1 VILDV
6 HHHTIKAD
14 NDRASPLRVTICYR
28 EELTLPH
35 GLAAADIDQDAKSF
49 QELLHRSLVTGY
61 RALPLRLSNG
71 RLTILNKEDS
81 TQLFGLFN
89 VH

>member
-1 VILDV
+1 V

-14 NDRASPLRVTICYR
+14 DDRASPLRVTICHR

-35 GLAAADIDQDAKSF
+35 GLAAADMDQDAESF
-49 QELLHRSLVTGY
+49 QELLYRSLVTSY
-61 RALPLRLSNG
+61 RALPPRPSNG
-71 RLTILNKEDS
+71 RLTVLNKEDS